1 MRFPGV
7 TWRLACG
14 LGIASFASL
23 LRFLRRK
30 GKRFRLH
37 KNRYCAAGVRVL
49 RWLSIGGG
57 TFPSPLPW
65 PHAPQTKYCIQHTY
79 GMVRVYTLSAKE
91 ATYLPP
97 VYLYAY
103 TLHTQKEFPTFLVW
117 GRQAV
122 PVPVA

>member
-1 MRFPGV
+1 
-7 TWRLACG
+7 
-14 LGIASFASL
+14 
-23 LRFLRRK
+23 
-30 GKRFRLH
+30 
-37 KNRYCAAGVRVL
+37 
-49 RWLSIGGG
+49 
-57 TFPSPLPW
+57 
-65 PHAPQTKYCIQHTY
+65 
-79 GMVRVYTLSAKE
+79 MVRVYTLSAKE